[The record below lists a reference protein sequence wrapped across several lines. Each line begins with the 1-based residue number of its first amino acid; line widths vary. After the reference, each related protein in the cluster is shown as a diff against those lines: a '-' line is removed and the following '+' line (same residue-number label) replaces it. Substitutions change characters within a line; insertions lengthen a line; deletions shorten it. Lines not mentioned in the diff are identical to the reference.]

1 MTTAI
6 PNLGADTSEK
16 TMKFLA
22 TIIKMKKKEKM
33 ENRFCFFDYQRM
45 REKEEFKAQLRDAMM
60 SKLRQYADRI
70 NI

>member
-1 MTTAI
+1 
-6 PNLGADTSEK
+6 
-16 TMKFLA
+16 
-22 TIIKMKKKEKM
+22 MKKKEKM